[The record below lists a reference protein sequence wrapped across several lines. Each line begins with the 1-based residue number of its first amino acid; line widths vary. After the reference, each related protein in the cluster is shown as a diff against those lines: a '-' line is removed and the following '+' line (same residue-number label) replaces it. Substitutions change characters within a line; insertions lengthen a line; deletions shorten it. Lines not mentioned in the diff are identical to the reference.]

1 MEKERWNERI
11 FLLEAE
17 LKKIDARYLDLKP
30 KDDGLKL
37 TRKYDFELVK
47 QEENILE
54 IKLIDHVFFKPEG
67 PFEITIEYLGTFRS
81 EVNLPEK
88 INKNILKRIAY
99 PLLMHSVTL
108 IANIT
113 ERFGMVPL
121 IIPPL
126 SEGDEDGND

>member
-1 MEKERWNERI
+1 MGEERWNEKTY
-11 FLLEAE
+11 LLDSE
-17 LKKIDARYLDLKP
+17 LKKIDARYLDLNRRAE
-30 KDDGLKL
+30 DLEL

-47 QEENILE
+47 QEENTLQ

-67 PFEITIEYLGTFRS
+67 PFEIIIEYLGIFRS

-88 INKNILKRIAY
+88 INKKDLKNIAY
-99 PLLMHSVTL
+99 PLLMHSVSL

-113 ERFGMVPL
+113 EKFGMVPL

-126 SEGDEDGND
+126 SEGDEDDND